1 MRLEVWLGRQQP
13 AGEKEQV
20 NDFFHFKGRG
30 TESRDL
36 IWCIF
41 LHPTPMLHQ
50 QRDICTHVHP
60 PQPQSD
66 ACYWRQRQIF
76 MTPPLSLQR
85 QTVVDV
91 KLCTSGDVFHKSLIR
106 TKQQLLLAC
115 SGFWE
120 WSQDETVKFC
130 EAGWR
135 LYRHANGVAMSGNE
149 VKTLRAGPNAANVS
163 GLVAMLAA
171 D

>member
-1 MRLEVWLGRQQP
+1 MNFFILKG
-13 AGEKEQV
+13 GELKAETWPGV
-20 NDFFHFKGRG
+20 
-30 TESRDL
+30 
-36 IWCIF
+36 F
-41 LHPTPMLHQ
+41 LTPHTHATSTKRHLYPRPPSTATVRRMLL
-50 QRDICTHVHP
+50 RVP
-60 PQPQSD
+60 R
-66 ACYWRQRQIF
+66 RQRQIF

-115 SGFWE
+115 SEFWE

-135 LYRHANGVAMSGNE
+135 VYRHANGVAMSGNE
-149 VKTLRAGPNAANVS
+149 VKTLRAGPSAANVS
-163 GLVAMLAA
+163 CLVAMLAA